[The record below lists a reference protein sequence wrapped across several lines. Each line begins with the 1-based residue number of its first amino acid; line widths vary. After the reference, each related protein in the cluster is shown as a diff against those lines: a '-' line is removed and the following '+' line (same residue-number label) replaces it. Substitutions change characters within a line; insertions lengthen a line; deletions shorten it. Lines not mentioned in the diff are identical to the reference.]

1 VHLSPLRLLTSPCSI
16 LSLQTNVAREL
27 HFKFAT
33 PSSKAGFR
41 GDEDG
46 DDEDGP
52 GAPRQRRVARS
63 RLRGKNLG
71 SIAVNL
77 SASFENL
84 LSEVYM

>member
-46 DDEDGP
+46 DDDEDGP

-63 RLRGKNLG
+63 RLRGKNLE

-77 SASFENL
+77 SASFESL
-84 LSEVYM
+84 LSEV